1 MKKVLITGV
10 AGFIGS
16 SLSDMLLKKGKYHVI
31 GVDNFDDYY
40 DKSIKVANLNSAF
53 NNTNFTFFDNPRFAF
68 SR

>member
-40 DKSIKVANLNSAF
+40 DKYVLNRKSK
-53 NNTNFTFFDNPRFAF
+53 
-68 SR
+68 